1 MIGIR
6 HFWNGL
12 NGAGWQAAMA
22 AALVVA
28 LSFVSSAARA
38 ADTPRLSL
46 KEENGYGRM
55 IFAFQ
60 GDVPAYT
67 QKTVAGVLVLSFERP
82 VSVGLKTFSR
92 EMPRYVAQA
101 REDAAG
107 KTLRLALT
115 TDFWVNTRVAEHSL
129 YVDLIPPQWAG
140 PAPGLPKDVLARLA
154 AAKKAKQ
161 EAEAAKEAAA
171 KAGIDVPTAPD
182 PVLHVRAVHAN
193 AMTRLVF
200 DWNQP
205 VLYAMARRGNK
216 VTLTFDRDARVDLAP
231 LRVNRPPYL
240 KDIKAAKH
248 QGKLVVQLTV
258 ANKAKVR
265 DFREELSIVLDIEGD
280 HLAAPAADADVETKA
295 PDAALHSHDA
305 ADGVATEDD
314 AAAPGHD
321 SGHSRVEQAKLE
333 QGKAEKHSAADR
345 HAGEAVSSRSGDAS
359 RLGDMPP
366 KEGERADD
374 GRVAVTLDA
383 GAETSD
389 LIFSWPEEV
398 GAAVFEWAGDLWVV
412 FDRKAEFDLSSL
424 PEDGARIGKW
434 RSIELPQGI
443 AFAAKLNGPMLIGA
457 NAEGRDWRISIGET
471 LTSAGGAIPVSRSW
485 QDDGKG
491 VVTLGLASAHRVI
504 RITDPL
510 TRQKAIAVTAEAPV
524 QGVQTPRSFIEFRI
538 LQSVQG
544 VGIVPIADDVNVAV
558 APQSVVVSRK
568 EGLTL
573 SADMSV
579 DRGDRMALADGDA
592 DGQAGRS
599 LPGRMDIEAWAKA
612 PAEAGQGFMAG
623 KQYYQDRIARAGFS
637 DVGEAWLDYARYL
650 VGNGLGQEALAAL
663 ASAAKAEPSSINSA
677 SYRALRGAAGVLARH
692 YSEALEDLNGHGLD
706 SDPYAAGWRGA
717 ARAGRGE
724 WERARSAFALA
735 GNTVDNTGRDM
746 ALDFRIDAAM
756 AGLETGDL
764 DFAKRMV
771 RAMPDPGDDEKDL
784 ARTLVV
790 QARLA
795 EAQGQP
801 EDAKILYD
809 QAEETGY
816 PPVQAEARFRLAD
829 LKHRSG
835 EMDDKGFAAELEK
848 LRMAWRGGELELSV
862 LRALAN
868 IRLRQGNIQ
877 AALELMRTVSLNFPH
892 SDAAHVLAGRMSDV
906 FANYFISGGG
916 KEMPP
921 VKALAFYYNFQQ
933 LTPVGQKGDEMIRHL
948 ADRLVEVDLLPQAAQ
963 LLDYQIENRLHG
975 GVAKAQVAA
984 RLAGIYLLDQK
995 PKAALHALRETRQ
1008 VQLPAAL
1015 QEQRRLLE
1023 ARTLA
1028 DLHQYDNAL
1037 DLLAQMKNRKA
1048 ALLRCDVLWDSARW
1062 PDAGAALEAELGDS
1076 WKNDGAL
1083 DAETRF
1089 EVMRAAIAYS
1099 MAQDE
1104 DGLGRLRK
1112 KFGEKMQQSPDAS
1125 AFAAVSDPIG
1135 TGSGGAFRDAV
1146 RRIASVNTLDKFLAS
1161 LGKGTPTDAV
1171 LN

>member
-1 MIGIR
+1 
-6 HFWNGL
+6 
-12 NGAGWQAAMA
+12 MA
-22 AALVVA
+22 AALIVT
-28 LSFVSSAARA
+28 LSLASSIARA
-38 ADTPRLSL
+38 AETPRLSL
-46 KEENGYGRM
+46 KEEDGFGRM
-55 IFAFQ
+55 IFTFK
-60 GDVPAYT
+60 GEVPAYT
-67 QKTVAGVLVLSFERP
+67 QKTVAGVLVLTFERP
-82 VSVGLKTFSR
+82 VSVGLKTFAR

-115 TDFWVNTRVAEHSL
+115 TDFWVNMRVAERSL
-129 YVDLIPPQWAG
+129 YVDLIPPQWTG
-140 PAPGLPKDVLARLA
+140 PAPDLPKDVLARLA
-154 AAKKAKQ
+154 AAEKAKQ
-161 EAEAAKEAAA
+161 EAEAARKAAA
-171 KAGIDVPTAPD
+171 KAGIDVPTAPA
-182 PVLHVRAVHAN
+182 PTLRVRAVHAN

-205 VLYAMARRGNK
+205 VLYALARRGNR
-216 VTLTFDRDARVDLAP
+216 VTLTFDRDAEVDLAP

-240 KDIKAAKH
+240 KDIEATKH

-258 ANKAKVR
+258 ADKAKVR

-280 HLAAPAADADVETKA
+280 HPAASAVTDTTGTTA
-295 PDAALHSHDA
+295 PDAALSHEAAGGVAKDGAAKVGASAPERDRADGEAGQARADRQGGAEVSSRTDGARADDMPLPKEGLRA
-305 ADGVATEDD
+305 ADGEVT
-314 AAAPGHD
+314 
-321 SGHSRVEQAKLE
+321 
-333 QGKAEKHSAADR
+333 
-345 HAGEAVSSRSGDAS
+345 
-359 RLGDMPP
+359 
-366 KEGERADD
+366 
-374 GRVAVTLDA
+374 VTLDA
-383 GAETSD
+383 GPETSD

-412 FDRKAEFDLSSL
+412 FDRKADFDLSSL
-424 PEDGARIGKW
+424 PADGGARIGKW
-434 RSIELPQGI
+434 RAVALPKGA

-471 LTSAGGAIPVSRSW
+471 LTSAGGAVSVSRSW
-485 QDDGKG
+485 QDDGRG
-491 VVTLGLASAHRVI
+491 VVTLGLAAADRVI

-510 TRQKAIAVTAEAPV
+510 TRQKAIAVTARAPV

-544 VGIVPIADDVNVAV
+544 VGVVPIADDVNVAV

-568 EGLTL
+568 NGLTL
-573 SADMSV
+573 SADMPV
-579 DRGDRMALADGDA
+579 DRGGRMARAEGEDG
-592 DGQAGRS
+592 GTAGRS
-599 LPGRMDIEAWAKA
+599 LPGRMDLEEWAKT
-612 PAEAGQGFMAG
+612 PAEAGSGFTAG
-623 KQYYQDRIARAGFS
+623 RQYYQSRIARAGFT
-637 DVGEAWLDYARYL
+637 DGGAAWLDYARYL
-650 VGNGLGQEALAAL
+650 IGNELGQEALAAL
-663 ASAAKAEPSSINSA
+663 ASAVAAEPSFINTA

-692 YSEALEDLNGHGLD
+692 YAEAIDDLNGHGLD

-717 ARAGRGE
+717 ARARRGE
-724 WERARSAFALA
+724 WERARSEFALA
-735 GNTVDNTGRDM
+735 GDTVDGLGPET
-746 ALDFRIDAAM
+746 ALGFRIDAAV

-764 DFAKRMV
+764 DFARRMV
-771 RAMPDPGDDEKDL
+771 RAMPDAGGDGKMA

-795 EAQGQP
+795 EAQGRVD
-801 EDAKILYD
+801 DAKILYAD
-809 QAEETGY
+809 ADETGY
-816 PPVQAEARFRLAD
+816 PPVRAEARFRISD

-835 EMDDKGFAAELEK
+835 EMDDAAFADELEK

-862 LRALAN
+862 LRALAD

-877 AALELMRTVSLNFPH
+877 AALELMRTVSLNFPN

-916 KEMPP
+916 QDMPP
-921 VKALAFYYNFQQ
+921 VKALAFYYSFRQ

-963 LLDYQIENRLHG
+963 LLDYQIEKRLHG

-995 PKAALHALRETRQ
+995 PKAALRVLRDTRQ

-1037 DLLAQMKNRKA
+1037 DLLAQMRDRKA
-1048 ALLRCDVLWDSARW
+1048 VLLRCDVLWDSARW
-1062 PDAGAALEAELGDS
+1062 PEAGAALEAQLGDS
-1076 WKNDGAL
+1076 WKSDGAL
-1083 DAETRF
+1083 DGETRF
-1089 EVMRAAIAYS
+1089 EVMRTAIAYS

-1104 DGLGRLRK
+1104 EGLGRLRK
-1112 KFGEKMQQSPDAS
+1112 KFGKKMQQSPDAS

-1135 TGSGGAFRDAV
+1135 AGNGGVFRDTV
-1146 RRIASVNTLDKFLAS
+1146 RRIASVNTLDKFIAS
-1161 LGKGTPTDAV
+1161 LGKDKMSDMA

>member
-1 MIGIR
+1 
-6 HFWNGL
+6 
-12 NGAGWQAAMA
+12 MA

-28 LSFVSSAARA
+28 LSFASSASRA

-46 KEENGYGRM
+46 KEEDGYGRM
-55 IFAFQ
+55 IFAFE

-82 VSVGLKTFSR
+82 VSVGLKTFAR

-115 TDFWVNTRVAEHSL
+115 TDFWVNTRVAERSL
-129 YVDLIPPQWAG
+129 YVDLIPPQWTG

-161 EAEAAKEAAA
+161 EAEAAREAAA
-171 KAGIDVPTAPD
+171 KAGIDVPRAPE
-182 PVLHVRAVHAN
+182 PMLRVRAVHAN

-205 VLYAMARRGNK
+205 VLYALARRGNQ

-240 KDIKAAKH
+240 TDIKAAKH

-258 ANKAKVR
+258 ADKARVR
-265 DFREELSIVLDIEGD
+265 DFREELSIVLDIEGE
-280 HLAAPAADADVETKA
+280 HLAAPAAETAVETKD
-295 PDAALHSHDA
+295 PDAALPSHD
-305 ADGVATEDD
+305 VADD
-314 AAAPGHD
+314 AVTDDAPASGHD
-321 SGHSRVEQAKLE
+321 RGHSRAEPA
-333 QGKAEKHSAADR
+333 KAEKQSVADEHADEAPSAHTADT
-345 HAGEAVSSRSGDAS
+345 SGLDE
-359 RLGDMPP
+359 MPPP
-366 KEGERADD
+366 KEGVRADD
-374 GRVAVTLDA
+374 GRVTVTLDA
-383 GAETSD
+383 GPETSD

-424 PEDGARIGKW
+424 PEDGAARIGKW
-434 RSIELPQGI
+434 RIVELPEGI

-457 NAEGRDWRISIGET
+457 NAEGRDWRIGIGET
-471 LTSAGGAIPVSRSW
+471 LSSAGGAVPVSRSW
-485 QDDGKG
+485 QDDGRG

-504 RITDPL
+504 RIIDPL

-544 VGIVPIADDVNVAV
+544 VGVVPIADDVNVAV

-573 SADMSV
+573 SADMPV
-579 DRGDRMALADGDA
+579 DHGGRMALAEGEA

-599 LPGRMDIEAWAKA
+599 LPGRMDIEKWAKA
-612 PAEAGQGFMAG
+612 PAEAGKGFTAG
-623 KQYYQDRIARAGFS
+623 KQYYQDRIARAGFT
-637 DVGEAWLDYARYL
+637 DTGAAWLDYARYL

-663 ASAAKAEPSSINSA
+663 ASAVAAEPSSINSA

-692 YSEALEDLNGHGLD
+692 YSEAIDDLNGQGLD

-735 GNTVDNTGRDM
+735 GDTVDSLGPEM
-746 ALDFRIDAAM
+746 ALDFRIDAAI

-764 DFAKRMV
+764 DFARRMV
-771 RAMPDPGDDEKDL
+771 RAMPDPGPDEKDL
-784 ARTLVV
+784 ARTLIV

-801 EDAKILYD
+801 DDAKILYD
-809 QAEETGY
+809 QADETGY
-816 PPVQAEARFRLAD
+816 PPVKVEARFRISD
-829 LKHRSG
+829 LKHRRG
-835 EMDDKGFAAELEK
+835 EMDDAAFAAELEK
-848 LRMAWRGGELELSV
+848 LRMAWRGGRLELSV
-862 LRALAN
+862 LRALAD

-877 AALELMRTVSLNFPH
+877 AALKLMRTVSLNFPH

-916 KEMPP
+916 KDMPP
-921 VKALAFYYNFQQ
+921 VKALAFYYSFQQ

-948 ADRLVEVDLLPQAAQ
+948 ANRLVEVDLLPQAAQ

-984 RLAGIYLLDQK
+984 RLASIYLLDQK
-995 PKAALHALRETRQ
+995 PQAALKALRETRQ

-1048 ALLRCDVLWDSARW
+1048 VLLRCDVLWDSARW
-1062 PDAGAALEAELGDS
+1062 PEAGAALEAQLGDS
-1076 WKNDGAL
+1076 WKRDGAL

-1112 KFGEKMQQSPDAS
+1112 KFGKKMQQSPDAS
-1125 AFAAVSDPIG
+1125 AFAAVSDPIEAQ
-1135 TGSGGAFRDAV
+1135 GGGVFRDAV

-1161 LGKGTPTDAV
+1161 LGKGETTDAV